1 MIILVYLDYAAST
14 PVDKRVLDKYYSTM
28 LECFANPNSSHR
40 LGLLAKEK
48 IDKASLKIAKYFHIK
63 PTEIIYT
70 SGSSEANNLAIKG
83 IAKRYKSYGK
93 HILISSL
100 EHNSIIASAT
110 SLQEEGFEIEL
121 IPVNNKGYI
130 DIDILKEM
138 IREDTILVSVT
149 SVDSEIGLRQPIEEI
164 AKIIK
169 EKKHCFFH
177 TDASQSIGKVD
188 IDYKDVDLVTVA
200 PHKFY
205 GQLGI
210 GLLIRKENVGLKPQI
225 DGGKSTTIYRA
236 GTPDV
241 AGIVAVSEAIEIAL
255 SNLDNRYKYIKNIS
269 EIIKEKLK
277 KYDGVVINNTIN
289 SIPYTINFSLKGV
302 KAQQVAKLFSDHEIY
317 VSAKTSC
324 CPVTTPSKLVYAL
337 THDKSL
343 ATSSIRVSLSHLT
356 TMDEVL
362 EFLKVFDIIYKECC
376 SNGKI

>member
-188 IDYKDVDLVTVA
+188 IDYEDVDLVTIA

-225 DGGKSTTIYRA
+225 DGGKSTTIYRT

>member
-1 MIILVYLDYAAST
+1 MVYLDYAAST

-63 PTEIIYT
+63 STEIIYT

-164 AKIIK
+164 SKIIK

-188 IDYKDVDLVTVA
+188 IDYEDVDLVTIA

-241 AGIVAVSEAIEIAL
+241 ASIVAVSEAIEIAL

>member
-1 MIILVYLDYAAST
+1 MVYLDYAAST

-48 IDKASLKIAKYFHIK
+48 IDKASFKIAKYFHIK

-83 IAKRYKSYGK
+83 MAKRYKSYGK

-188 IDYKDVDLVTVA
+188 IDYEDVDLVTIA

>member
-1 MIILVYLDYAAST
+1 MVYLDYAAST

-205 GQLGI
+205 GQLGM

-241 AGIVAVSEAIEIAL
+241 AGIVAVSDAIEIAL

-277 KYDGVVINNTIN
+277 KYDGVVINNTTN
-289 SIPYTINFSLKGV
+289 SIPHTINFSLKGL

>member
-1 MIILVYLDYAAST
+1 MVYLDYAAST

-188 IDYKDVDLVTVA
+188 IDYEDVDLVTIA

-362 EFLKVFDIIYKECC
+362 DFLKVFDIIYKECC

>member
-1 MIILVYLDYAAST
+1 MVYLDYAANT

-28 LECFANPNSSHR
+28 LECFANPNSSHK

-188 IDYKDVDLVTVA
+188 IDYEDVDLVTIA

-362 EFLKVFDIIYKECC
+362 DFLKVFDIIYKECC

>member
-1 MIILVYLDYAAST
+1 MVYLDYAAST

-188 IDYKDVDLVTVA
+188 IDYEDVDLVTIA

-337 THDKSL
+337 TYDKSL

>member
-1 MIILVYLDYAAST
+1 LVYLDYAAST

-188 IDYKDVDLVTVA
+188 IDYEDVDLVTIA

>member
-1 MIILVYLDYAAST
+1 MVYLDYAAST

-188 IDYKDVDLVTVA
+188 IDYEDVDLVTIA
-200 PHKFY
+200 PNKFY

>member
-1 MIILVYLDYAAST
+1 MVYLDYAAST

-70 SGSSEANNLAIKG
+70 SGSSEVNNLAIKG

-188 IDYKDVDLVTVA
+188 IDYEDVDLVTIA

-269 EIIKEKLK
+269 EIINEKLK

>member
-169 EKKHCFFH
+169 EKSIAFFILMPLNLLVRLILIMKM
-177 TDASQSIGKVD
+177 SI
-188 IDYKDVDLVTVA
+188 
-200 PHKFY
+200 
-205 GQLGI
+205 
-210 GLLIRKENVGLKPQI
+210 
-225 DGGKSTTIYRA
+225 
-236 GTPDV
+236 
-241 AGIVAVSEAIEIAL
+241 
-255 SNLDNRYKYIKNIS
+255 
-269 EIIKEKLK
+269 
-277 KYDGVVINNTIN
+277 
-289 SIPYTINFSLKGV
+289 
-302 KAQQVAKLFSDHEIY
+302 
-317 VSAKTSC
+317 
-324 CPVTTPSKLVYAL
+324 
-337 THDKSL
+337 
-343 ATSSIRVSLSHLT
+343 
-356 TMDEVL
+356 
-362 EFLKVFDIIYKECC
+362 
-376 SNGKI
+376 

>member
-1 MIILVYLDYAAST
+1 MVYLDYAAST

-83 IAKRYKSYGK
+83 VAKRYKSYGK

-121 IPVNNKGYI
+121 IPVNNKGYV

-188 IDYKDVDLVTVA
+188 IDYEDVDLVTIA

>member
-1 MIILVYLDYAAST
+1 MVYLDYAAST

-28 LECFANPNSSHR
+28 LDCFANPNSSHR

-188 IDYKDVDLVTVA
+188 IDYEDVDLVTIA

>member
-188 IDYKDVDLVTVA
+188 IDYEDVDLVTIA

-343 ATSSIRVSLSHLT
+343 AISSIRVSLSHLT

>member
-1 MIILVYLDYAAST
+1 MVYLDYAAST

-63 PTEIIYT
+63 PKEIIYT

-188 IDYKDVDLVTVA
+188 IDYEDVDLVTIA

>member
-1 MIILVYLDYAAST
+1 MVYLDYAAST

-48 IDKASLKIAKYFHIK
+48 IDKASLKIAKYIHIK
-63 PTEIIYT
+63 QTDIIAS

-188 IDYKDVDLVTVA
+188 IDYEDVDLVTIA

>member
-1 MIILVYLDYAAST
+1 MVYLDYAAST

-48 IDKASLKIAKYFHIK
+48 IDKASFKIAKYFHIK

-110 SLQEEGFEIEL
+110 SLQEGGFEIEL

-188 IDYKDVDLVTVA
+188 IDYEDVDLVTIA

>member
-1 MIILVYLDYAAST
+1 MVYLDYAAST

-149 SVDSEIGLRQPIEEI
+149 SGDSEIGLRQPIEEI

-177 TDASQSIGKVD
+177 TDAFQSIGKVD
-188 IDYKDVDLVTVA
+188 IDYEDVDLVTIA

-269 EIIKEKLK
+269 EIINEKLK

>member
-1 MIILVYLDYAAST
+1 MVYLDYAAST

-188 IDYKDVDLVTVA
+188 IDYEDVDLVTIA

-277 KYDGVVINNTIN
+277 KYDGVVINNTIY

-356 TMDEVL
+356 TMYEVS
-362 EFLKVFDIIYKECC
+362 EFLKVFDIIYKGCC

>member
-188 IDYKDVDLVTVA
+188 IDYEDVDLVTIA

-376 SNGKI
+376 SNGNI

>member
-1 MIILVYLDYAAST
+1 MVYLDYAAST

-169 EKKHCFFH
+169 EKKHCYFH

>member
-188 IDYKDVDLVTVA
+188 IDYEDVDLVTIA

-255 SNLDNRYKYIKNIS
+255 YNLDNIYKYIKNIS
-269 EIIKEKLK
+269 EIIKEKL
-277 KYDGVVINNTIN
+277 
-289 SIPYTINFSLKGV
+289 
-302 KAQQVAKLFSDHEIY
+302 
-317 VSAKTSC
+317 
-324 CPVTTPSKLVYAL
+324 
-337 THDKSL
+337 
-343 ATSSIRVSLSHLT
+343 
-356 TMDEVL
+356 
-362 EFLKVFDIIYKECC
+362 
-376 SNGKI
+376 

>member
-1 MIILVYLDYAAST
+1 MVYLDYAAST

-255 SNLDNRYKYIKNIS
+255 SNLNNRYKYIKNIS

>member
-188 IDYKDVDLVTVA
+188 IDYEDVDLVTIA

-277 KYDGVVINNTIN
+277 KYDGVVINNTTN
-289 SIPYTINFSLKGV
+289 SIPHTINFSLKGL

>member
-48 IDKASLKIAKYFHIK
+48 IDKASFKIAKYFHIK

-188 IDYKDVDLVTVA
+188 IDYEDVDLVTIA

-362 EFLKVFDIIYKECC
+362 DFLKVFDIIYKECC

>member
-1 MIILVYLDYAAST
+1 MVYLDYAAST

-70 SGSSEANNLAIKG
+70 SGSSE
-83 IAKRYKSYGK
+83 
-93 HILISSL
+93 
-100 EHNSIIASAT
+100 SAT

-188 IDYKDVDLVTVA
+188 IDYEDVDLVTIA

-277 KYDGVVINNTIN
+277 KYDGVVINNTTN
-289 SIPYTINFSLKGV
+289 SIPHTINFSLKGL

>member
-1 MIILVYLDYAAST
+1 MVYLDYAAST

-48 IDKASLKIAKYFHIK
+48 IDKASFKIAKYFHIK

-188 IDYKDVDLVTVA
+188 IDYEDVDLVTIA

-277 KYDGVVINNTIN
+277 KYDGVINNTIN

>member
-1 MIILVYLDYAAST
+1 MVYLDYAAST

-188 IDYKDVDLVTVA
+188 IDYEDVDLVTIA

>member
-1 MIILVYLDYAAST
+1 MVYLDYAAST

-83 IAKRYKSYGK
+83 VAKRYKSYGK

-110 SLQEEGFEIEL
+110 SLQGEGFEIEL
-121 IPVNNKGYI
+121 IPVNNKGYV

-188 IDYKDVDLVTVA
+188 IDYEDVDLVTIA

-277 KYDGVVINNTIN
+277 KYDGVVINNTTN
-289 SIPYTINFSLKGV
+289 SIPHTINFSLKGL

>member
-188 IDYKDVDLVTVA
+188 IDYEDVDLVTIA

-362 EFLKVFDIIYKECC
+362 DFLKVFDIIYKECC